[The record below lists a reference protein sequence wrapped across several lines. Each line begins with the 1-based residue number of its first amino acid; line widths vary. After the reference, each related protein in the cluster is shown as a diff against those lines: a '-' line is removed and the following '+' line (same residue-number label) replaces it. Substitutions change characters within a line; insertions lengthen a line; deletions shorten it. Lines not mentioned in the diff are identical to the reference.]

1 MVYMTNI
8 YNSKWHIVNIFFQ
21 IESKSV
27 YGKSSQFTSLALAV
41 YSMIKS
47 PSIFSLFK
55 YANEKLNDTHGYL
68 ISTYNVIHCTDQ
80 NVKILNLRSAVST
93 FNLAFCKFVKFGL

>member
-47 PSIFSLFK
+47 PSIFFLFK
-55 YANEKLNDTHGYL
+55 CANEKPNDTHGYL
-68 ISTYNVIHCTDQ
+68 ISTYNVIPIKTSKFLTSEVQLAHS
-80 NVKILNLRSAVST
+80 ILHSVS
-93 FNLAFCKFVKFGL
+93 L